1 MDKNIILRDGEI
13 SVVIGDASIIMNVNT
28 AFEVIEKL
36 NARNTKIDCA
46 DDALKNIN
54 KNSKPDNVCLN
65 DNTKVT
71 KPNER
76 SIYFELFNDVPEI
89 KTMSSVPGS
98 VNKVPVVAFEFD
110 KERAYKWND
119 LREGVGKCI
128 KRFDSMTEADLY
140 YGVTAGTTS
149 SVVNTWLPYINH
161 IGVMNPM
168 IGDMK
173 NYRFSSKCEGKSL
186 RWSLKPYCNQYRPS
200 DKEPKVGVKLRGV
213 VLFREDAI
221 PQFILKRAAI
231 SKVIR

>member
-13 SVVIGDASIIMNVNT
+13 AVVIDNASIIMNVNT
-28 AFEVIEKL
+28 ALEIIEKL
-36 NARNTKIDCA
+36 NTRNTKDCSTKKTVMQ
-46 DDALKNIN
+46 DQ
-54 KNSKPDNVCLN
+54 SLN
-65 DNTKVT
+65 NTAEAKSSSCSA
-71 KPNER
+71 KKE
-76 SIYFELFNDVPEI
+76 
-89 KTMSSVPGS
+89 KT
-98 VNKVPVVAFEFD
+98 VPVVAFEFD

-128 KRFDSMTEADLY
+128 RRFDSMTEADIY

-186 RWSLKPYCNQYRPS
+186 RWSLKPYCNQYRAS

-221 PQFILKRAAI
+221 PQFIFKRAAI

>member
-13 SVVIGDASIIMNVNT
+13 AVVIDNASIIMNVNT
-28 AFEVIEKL
+28 ALEIIEKL
-36 NARNTKIDCA
+36 NTRNTKDCSTKKTVMQ
-46 DDALKNIN
+46 DP
-54 KNSKPDNVCLN
+54 SLN
-65 DNTKVT
+65 NTAEAKSSSCSA
-71 KPNER
+71 KKE
-76 SIYFELFNDVPEI
+76 
-89 KTMSSVPGS
+89 KT
-98 VNKVPVVAFEFD
+98 VPVVAFEFD

-128 KRFDSMTEADLY
+128 RRFDSMTEADIY

-186 RWSLKPYCNQYRPS
+186 RWSLKPYCNQYRAS

-221 PQFILKRAAI
+221 PQFIFKRAAI

>member
-13 SVVIGDASIIMNVNT
+13 AVVIDNASIIMNVNT
-28 AFEVIEKL
+28 AFEIMSIAGCVFNKQEQKIPDSLMQWIQTISLLLAKSSTKKTVIQDPSLNNTAEAKSSSCSAKKEK
-36 NARNTKIDCA
+36 TI
-46 DDALKNIN
+46 
-54 KNSKPDNVCLN
+54 
-65 DNTKVT
+65 
-71 KPNER
+71 
-76 SIYFELFNDVPEI
+76 
-89 KTMSSVPGS
+89 
-98 VNKVPVVAFEFD
+98 PVVSFEFD

-173 NYRFSSKCEGKSL
+173 NYRFSSKCDGKSL

-221 PQFILKRAAI
+221 PQFIVKRATI

>member
-13 SVVIGDASIIMNVNT
+13 AVVIDNASIIMNVNT
-28 AFEVIEKL
+28 ALEIIEKL
-36 NARNTKIDCA
+36 NTRNTKDCST
-46 DDALKNIN
+46 KNTVIQD
-54 KNSKPDNVCLN
+54 SSLN
-65 DNTKVT
+65 NTAEAKSSSCSA
-71 KPNER
+71 KKE
-76 SIYFELFNDVPEI
+76 
-89 KTMSSVPGS
+89 KT
-98 VNKVPVVAFEFD
+98 VPVVAFEFD

-128 KRFDSMTEADLY
+128 RRFDSMTEADIY

-186 RWSLKPYCNQYRPS
+186 RWSLKPYCNQYRAS
-200 DKEPKVGVKLRGV
+200 DKEPKVGVKLKGV
-213 VLFREDAI
+213 ALFREDAI
-221 PQFILKRAAI
+221 PQFIFKRAAI

>member
-1 MDKNIILRDGEI
+1 MDKYIILRDGEI
-13 SVVIGDASIIMNVNT
+13 AVVIDNASIIMNVNT
-28 AFEVIEKL
+28 ALEVIEKL
-36 NARNTKIDCA
+36 NTRNTKDC
-46 DDALKNIN
+46 
-54 KNSKPDNVCLN
+54 
-65 DNTKVT
+65 NTK
-71 KPNER
+71 
-76 SIYFELFNDVPEI
+76 
-89 KTMSSVPGS
+89 KTVMQDPSLNNTAEAKSSS
-98 VNKVPVVAFEFD
+98 CSAKKEKTVPVVAFEFD

-128 KRFDSMTEADLY
+128 RRFDSMTEADLY

-186 RWSLKPYCNQYRPS
+186 RWSLKPYCNQYRAS

-221 PQFILKRAAI
+221 PQFIFKRAAI

>member
-13 SVVIGDASIIMNVNT
+13 AVVIGDASVIMNVNT
-28 AFEVIEKL
+28 AFEIMSITGCIFKKQEQKIPDSL
-36 NARNTKIDCA
+36 MPWIQTISLLLAKSNTKNTVIQD
-46 DDALKNIN
+46 
-54 KNSKPDNVCLN
+54 SSLN
-65 DNTKVT
+65 NTAEAKSSSCSA
-71 KPNER
+71 KKE
-76 SIYFELFNDVPEI
+76 
-89 KTMSSVPGS
+89 KT
-98 VNKVPVVAFEFD
+98 VPVVAFEFD

-140 YGVTAGTTS
+140 FGVTAGTTS

-161 IGVMNPM
+161 TGFMNPM

-173 NYRFSSKCEGKSL
+173 NYRFSSKYKGKSL

-200 DKEPKVGVKLRGV
+200 DKEPKVGVKIRGV

-221 PQFILKRAAI
+221 PQFILKRSTL
-231 SKVIR
+231 SKIITR

>member
-13 SVVIGDASIIMNVNT
+13 AVVIGDASVIMNVNT
-28 AFEVIEKL
+28 AFEIMSITGCIFNKQEQKIPDSL
-36 NARNTKIDCA
+36 MPWIQTISLLLAKSNTKNTVIQD
-46 DDALKNIN
+46 
-54 KNSKPDNVCLN
+54 SSLN
-65 DNTKVT
+65 NTAEAKSCSCSV
-71 KPNER
+71 KKE
-76 SIYFELFNDVPEI
+76 
-89 KTMSSVPGS
+89 KT
-98 VNKVPVVAFEFD
+98 VPVVAFEFD

-128 KRFDSMTEADLY
+128 KRFDSMTEADIY

-221 PQFILKRAAI
+221 PQFIFKRAAI